1 MYNRYLITIILLC
14 VILVVPTSFFL
25 IYTVY
30 YIYSLDTLEYPN
42 LYTLFLLILNF
53 SLLFPPFFRLVM
65 EDSNDNAFTLAL
77 LLKTFISKIGI
88 IVFLTLI
95 FYVISI
101 FGAILLLI
109 PTIIGVSMMVLL
121 PLFIEQNEVK
131 ESIVKVFRII
141 RIENIGLFMDLL
153 GIVSINV
160 LLWAGVTYLVVDFEN
175 NLLVY
180 ITLRTLLHSTL
191 FPLIYFY
198 LTLKYKV
205 EMNM

>member
-1 MYNRYLITIILLC
+1 
-14 VILVVPTSFFL
+14 
-25 IYTVY
+25 
-30 YIYSLDTLEYPN
+30 
-42 LYTLFLLILNF
+42 
-53 SLLFPPFFRLVM
+53 M

-109 PTIIGVSMMVLL
+109 PTMIGVSMMVLL

>member
-1 MYNRYLITIILLC
+1 
-14 VILVVPTSFFL
+14 
-25 IYTVY
+25 
-30 YIYSLDTLEYPN
+30 
-42 LYTLFLLILNF
+42 
-53 SLLFPPFFRLVM
+53 
-65 EDSNDNAFTLAL
+65 
-77 LLKTFISKIGI
+77 
-88 IVFLTLI
+88 
-95 FYVISI
+95 
-101 FGAILLLI
+101 
-109 PTIIGVSMMVLL
+109 MVLL

>member
-109 PTIIGVSMMVLL
+109 PTMIGVSMMVLL